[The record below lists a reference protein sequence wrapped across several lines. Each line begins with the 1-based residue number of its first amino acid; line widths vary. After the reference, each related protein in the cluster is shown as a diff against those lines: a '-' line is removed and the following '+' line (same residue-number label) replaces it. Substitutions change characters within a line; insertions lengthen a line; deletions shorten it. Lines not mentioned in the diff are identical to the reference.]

1 VPEQRDFAHHPRRKR
16 HLDLEDGG
24 LWIRSV
30 DTPVGSLKAGPGAIL
45 DLLRL
50 LNWPLKLAFFVG
62 RWIYVTFFVD
72 EDREQPPP
80 G

>member
-1 VPEQRDFAHHPRRKR
+1 MPHPGSEVTRDGWWSFH
-16 HLDLEDGG
+16 
-24 LWIRSV
+24 RS
-30 DTPVGSLKAGPGAIL
+30 TSRLLGSLEEPRPGAIL

-72 EDREQPPP
+72 EDQQQPPP

>member
-1 VPEQRDFAHHPRRKR
+1 VI
-16 HLDLEDGG
+16 LE
-24 LWIRSV
+24 
-30 DTPVGSLKAGPGAIL
+30 
-45 DLLRL
+45 LLRL

-72 EDREQPPP
+72 EDQEQPPL